1 MLKLEAD
8 FIQKYKNR
16 KDPVNTYAHKSTFS
30 SSSHENSRGDEEP
43 ELNFPELFPQDV
55 QEEVPEHTSQRHGG
69 MRSGVDKI
77 LSPFLVGRNNS

>member
-16 KDPVNTYAHKSTFS
+16 KDPVYTYAHKSTFS

-43 ELNFPELFPQDV
+43 ELNFPELSFRKMPRRKCQNTHPKD
-55 QEEVPEHTSQRHGG
+55 
-69 MRSGVDKI
+69 M
-77 LSPFLVGRNNS
+77 VG